1 LLYSTNIPLDPL
13 LLAAP
18 LGTNPFLAV
27 IQRSEATKDLLLAR
41 PTSAPIASVFAVALV
56 LAVAVAF

>member
-1 LLYSTNIPLDPL
+1 
-13 LLAAP
+13 
-18 LGTNPFLAV
+18 LAV

-41 PTSAPIASVFAVALV
+41 PTSASIALALAVALV